1 MMTYKELLEK
11 LQQLNEEQLD
21 KQLTIYIPEN
31 MPSGF
36 TTDVSSCLCCER
48 WSEFIDENT
57 PYLNLI
63 SY

>member
-11 LQQLNEEQLD
+11 LQQLNEEQLN

-31 MPSGF
+31 MSSGF